1 MLLPISVASADAPGV
16 SVKQGAGYTA
26 TKISHPSNGLGQD
39 DGIVNVDKNGDSTVA
54 DGNADR
60 GQSYAWSSLG
70 YGDWMYVGTCYSA
83 MGSTLKH
90 IAHNL
95 GTSYAKLK
103 AGIDV
108 LFNGELYLDN
118 GENHSLLLKINTK
131 TGETKIVVPPIQ
143 IATGGKMN
151 VNGYRAAVE
160 FHDKLYFAAAAQG
173 TPYLLEV
180 DPKDDS
186 SKIVYQSGGVA
197 RAFPR
202 AFEAWP

>member
-1 MLLPISVASADAPGV
+1 MLLPISVASADAPGI

-26 TKISHPSNGLGQD
+26 TKISHPNNSLGQD
-39 DGIVNVDKNGDSTVA
+39 DGIINIDKNGNSTVA
-54 DGNADR
+54 DGDADR

-160 FHDKLYFAAAAQG
+160 FHDKLYFAAARRALRICWKSIRR
-173 TPYLLEV
+173 TIPPRSCTRAAVWL
-180 DPKDDS
+180 
-186 SKIVYQSGGVA
+186 